1 MAKSR
6 SRSKGKKKTQS
17 LGLGGM
23 ISALVVDPMG
33 KQRCLRINSAL
44 GITAVIA
51 SLAFYFLAQG
61 RIGTRFPIEAV
72 WVVAGW
78 GSGLVLLWALALVSD
93 RVLPLA
99 LFFGGLLIAAA
110 VLGYTVFMVAVARA
124 LAATSGDAFH
134 VMHIPGSLAG
144 GLAYSLRLVVAFRPG
159 RRACEQG
166 DGERAAK
173 MGLILGGLCDLVVLF
188 FVAWSFVT

>member
-1 MAKSR
+1 MSKGR
-6 SRSKGKKKTQS
+6 SKNKGKKKIQS
-17 LGLGGM
+17 QGVGGM
-23 ISALVVDPMG
+23 IRALVVDPMG
-33 KQRCLRINSAL
+33 KQRCMRINSAL
-44 GITAVIA
+44 GVTAVVA
-51 SLAFYFLAQG
+51 SLAFYLFAQG

-99 LFFGGLLIAAA
+99 LFFGGLLIVAA

-124 LAATSGDAFH
+124 MAATSGDAFH
-134 VMHIPGSLAG
+134 VMHIPGILAG
-144 GLAYSLRLVVAFRPG
+144 GLAYSLRLVAAFRPG
-159 RRACEQG
+159 RGVCEQG

-173 MGLILGGLCDLVVLF
+173 IGLILGGLCDLVVLF
-188 FVAWSFVT
+188 FVAWSFVS